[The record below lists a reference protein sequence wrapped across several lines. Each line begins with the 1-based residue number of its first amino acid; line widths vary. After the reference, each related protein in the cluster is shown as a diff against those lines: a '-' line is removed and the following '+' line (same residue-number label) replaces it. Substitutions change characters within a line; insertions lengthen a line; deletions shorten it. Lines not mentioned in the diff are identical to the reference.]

1 MADRPVT
8 VFGGS
13 GFLGRRVVE
22 RLSAAGI
29 PVRIATRRPQAT
41 GGAEAL
47 RSTRNAPIE
56 WTRADVQD
64 RASVAAAVAGSR
76 GVVNAVGLYAES
88 GGPTF
93 HSIHVEGARSVALQS
108 QQAGVPVLVHLS
120 GLGADPGSSS
130 LYIRCRGEGEAAVRA
145 SFDRPTILRPSVM
158 FGAGDAF
165 LNGLVRAVSLFP
177 VFPLFGLGDTRL
189 QPVWVGDVAA
199 AAASLLDNGRDGRDN
214 GRDGRDGRDRA
225 AVYEL
230 GGPRVYLYRELVE
243 LVAARLGKRRLLPP
257 IPFGAWTA
265 AAAIGRYLPAFPVS
279 ASQVELMRQDNVVGP
294 GQPALSDLNIDPR
307 PLEEVLDG
315 IVGERLASAGRQE

>member
-76 GVVNAVGLYAES
+76 GVVNAVSLYAES

-177 VFPLFGLGDTRL
+177 VFPLFGLGGTRL

-199 AAASLLDNGRDGRDN
+199 AAASLLDN
-214 GRDGRDGRDRA
+214 GRDGRDRA

-257 IPFGAWTA
+257 MPFGAWTL

-294 GQPALSDLNIDPR
+294 GQPGLSDLNIDPR

-315 IVGERLASAGRQE
+315 IVGGRRASAERQE